1 MDRFIDEAIKAGVA
15 ILVPVIATYVCVV
28 LHRLAKKFG
37 LEVSAEQDLKV
48 RAGVQN
54 ILLGIEEAARAAA
67 ARNGADIPSS
77 DEKLTDA
84 MLQVVNDPA
93 IPIESSVEAETI
105 INQELPKVRAAIA
118 MTVPQ
123 PGTAA

>member
-1 MDRFIDEAIKAGVA
+1 MERFIDEAIKAGVA
-15 ILVPVIATYVCVV
+15 ILVPVISGYVIVV

-37 LEVSAEQDLKV
+37 LQVSAEQDLKV

-67 ARNGADIPSS
+67 ARTGADVPSS

-84 MLQVVNDPA
+84 AAQIVDDPA
-93 IPIESSVEAETI
+93 IPIETRFEAETI

-118 MTVPQ
+118 VTDPQ
-123 PGTAA
+123 R